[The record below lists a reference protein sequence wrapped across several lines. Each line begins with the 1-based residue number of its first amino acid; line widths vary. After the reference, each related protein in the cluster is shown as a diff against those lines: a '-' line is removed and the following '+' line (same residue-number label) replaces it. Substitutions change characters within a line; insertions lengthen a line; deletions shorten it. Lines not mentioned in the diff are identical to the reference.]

1 MTYTIA
7 LTSEKGGVGKS
18 TVAFNLAGAL
28 ATRDRTVL
36 LDEDAR
42 IRSCLQWAATGTR
55 TLPFVVTDR
64 ARLTGHAE
72 PAAYVVVDTEGRPP
86 LDDIVALTRGMNLV
100 LLPCGP
106 SGMEIRSTVNLWQA
120 LHAQGA
126 DLTRTRAL
134 VTKAPPVGAVGR
146 QARDALRGMGV
157 TTCDTVVRSYTA
169 HQKANEQGLLVRDV
183 RDTRARHAWADIEA
197 LAEEVTA

>member
-28 ATRDRTVL
+28 ARRGRTVL

-42 IRSCLQWAATGTR
+42 VRSCLLWAAAAPHP
-55 TLPFVVTDR
+55 LPFSVTDR
-64 ARLTGHAE
+64 AALPNHTGAH
-72 PAAYVVVDTEGRPP
+72 YLVVDTEGRPP
-86 LDDIVALTRGMNLV
+86 LQDLLALTRSMNLL

-106 SGMEIRSTVNLWQA
+106 SGMEIRSTVALWQT
-120 LHAQGA
+120 LHAHGA

-134 VTKAPPVGAVGR
+134 ISKAPPVGGVGR

-157 TTCDTVVRSYTA
+157 TTCDTVIRAYTA
-169 HQKANEQGLLVRDV
+169 HQKANEQGVLTRDIH
-183 RDTRARHAWADIEA
+183 DTRAHAAWTDIET
-197 LAEEVTA
+197 LAEEITA